1 MQFSLTAP
9 ASDFSSLV
17 LPTSA
22 VDTDAGGLA
31 TAPNGGSGQPF
42 ADLLAEQTPVAAA
55 VLTPVVG
62 NPLFAATPS
71 LAEAD
76 SPNAPRAAL
85 PDAIVAGATFPTA
98 GPAVPI
104 CSVLPL
110 GAPVTN
116 AIDTA
121 AGQPVSEGEPSPADA
136 PAERPTAFVAP
147 RQAARVTRAPT
158 RAEQEQVAGLLL
170 MQPVPVTPMQDFSV
184 GLTGEI
190 TSITMASA
198 SNPTDEASAERTE
211 PKSMAG
217 QAAVNLGASVAVKYF
232 SRPVLSSALDRA
244 TPAAIAP
251 ADAEAPSPIPRML
264 TPTPTPT
271 MTQTPV
277 SLAVVIDPAPTG
289 KQAQLSLAAAPLPS
303 NPTPSSPGANA
314 VPEEQVEAAT
324 VAVASQFT
332 PSVEGVRPASRATR
346 EIFSAPAL
354 ESSVL
359 ESVGNRG
366 ASLKK
371 ILSPDKQ
378 TDRENETDVGI
389 GVAEASAKMR
399 HESQLPFASALNVEE
414 IAVAPSA
421 VSGLR
426 EAIAALAPEAAP
438 VAAPRVQAVIIHVV
452 DAARKLEAG
461 AIKGMDLR
469 FDFGANERL
478 SVHVELRDGAVHT
491 TFRTDSQLLRE
502 SIGTAWREVA
512 PAHTV
517 SEGRTVRLADPVIAR
532 VSSAGLSAQ
541 ADGGHTRQQ
550 TPQQAAEFAESTFTL
565 AAGRTRAARRL
576 AALVEP
582 IHESQALRPDT
593 AMHLHAVA

>member
-9 ASDFSSLV
+9 AADFSSLV

-22 VDTDAGGLA
+22 GDTAVGGLA
-31 TAPNGGSGQPF
+31 AALNGVSGQPF
-42 ADLLAEQTPVAAA
+42 ADLLAEQTPVAAT
-55 VLTPVVG
+55 VLAPVAG

-76 SPNAPRAAL
+76 SPSAPRAAL
-85 PDAIVAGATFPTA
+85 PDAFVAGATLPTA
-98 GPAVPI
+98 GQSLPVRAG
-104 CSVLPL
+104 SPL

-116 AIDTA
+116 AIETVA
-121 AGQPVSEGEPSPADA
+121 EQPVSEGEPSPADA
-136 PAERPTAFVAP
+136 PVERPPAFAAP
-147 RQAARVTRAPT
+147 RPTSRVTRSPT

-170 MQPVPVTPMQDFSV
+170 LQPAPVTPVQDFSV
-184 GLTGEI
+184 GLTREI
-190 TSITMASA
+190 TPAPLASA
-198 SNPTDEASAERTE
+198 GEQADDASAARPE
-211 PKSMAG
+211 PKSTAG
-217 QAAVNLGASVAVKYF
+217 QSAVTLGANVAVKYF
-232 SRPVLSSALDRA
+232 SRPGLSSALDRA
-244 TPAAIAP
+244 APAAITPTDTATF
-251 ADAEAPSPIPRML
+251 SPLLRDL
-264 TPTPTPT
+264 TPAPT
-271 MTQTPV
+271 MTPAPV
-277 SLAVVIDPAPTG
+277 SLAVVVDLSPAG
-289 KQAQLSLAAAPLPS
+289 KQAQLVHAAAPLPS
-303 NPTPSSPGANA
+303 NPTPSSPGASA

-324 VAVASQFT
+324 VAVASQLA
-332 PSVEGVRPASRATR
+332 PGVEGVRPASRAAR
-346 EIFSAPAL
+346 ENFSAPAA
-354 ESSVL
+354 ESPML

-366 ASLKK
+366 VGLKK

-378 TDRENETDVGI
+378 TDRENEIDVGI

-399 HESQLPFASALNVEE
+399 HESPLPFASALNVEE

-438 VAAPRVQAVIIHVV
+438 VAAPRVQAVVTHVV

-517 SEGRTVRLADPVIAR
+517 SEGRTVRLVEPVIAR
-532 VSSAGLSAQ
+532 DTAAGLSAQ

-550 TPQQAAEFAESTFTL
+550 TPQQAAEFAESTFAL

-582 IHESQALRPDT
+582 IRESQALRPET
-593 AMHLHAVA
+593 ALHLHAVA